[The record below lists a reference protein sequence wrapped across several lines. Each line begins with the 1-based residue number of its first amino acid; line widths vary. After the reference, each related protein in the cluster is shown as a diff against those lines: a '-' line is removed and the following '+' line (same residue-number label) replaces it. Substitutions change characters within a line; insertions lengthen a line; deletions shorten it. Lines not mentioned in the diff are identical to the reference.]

1 MAKSNLRTVQCYHCR
16 TSFEVSARAMTVS
29 CPACS
34 KSIRVEDIVVTGAQG
49 VTKLQ
54 TCGRITIEKN
64 GRVIAQLVEA
74 QQGIEV
80 HGVME
85 AKVLS
90 GQKVFIGAKAQWK
103 GDLRAPSV
111 EIEAGAKILR
121 GYFEIHP
128 DRNAPG
134 LTPLPGPVTT
144 DAAPT
149 AEPPT
154 PQSESI

>member
-1 MAKSNLRTVQCYHCR
+1 MS
-16 TSFEVSARAMTVS
+16 VS

-34 KSIRVEDIVVTGAQG
+34 KPIRVEDIIVNSAQG

-54 TCGRITIEKN
+54 TCGKITIEKN

-90 GQKVFIGAKAQWK
+90 AQKVFIGAKAQWK

-111 EIEAGAKILR
+111 EIEPGARITR
-121 GYFEIHP
+121 GYFEIDP
-128 DRNAPG
+128 NPNAPG
-134 LTPLPGPVTT
+134 LTPLPGPVTS
-144 DAAPT
+144 DHPKPH
-149 AEPPT
+149 EPE
-154 PQSESI
+154 QSGSI

>member
-1 MAKSNLRTVQCYHCR
+1 MSKQSHLRTVQCYHCR

-34 KSIRVEDIVVTGAQG
+34 KSIRVEDVIVTGAQG

-54 TCGRITIEKN
+54 TCGKIVIEKN

-90 GQKVFIGAKAQWK
+90 GAKVFIGAKAQWK
-103 GDLRAPSV
+103 GDLRAPTV
-111 EIEAGAKILR
+111 EIEAGARITR

-128 DRNAPG
+128 DKNAPG
-134 LTPLPGPVTT
+134 LTPLPGPVTS
-144 DAAPT
+144 DHPAPPT
-149 AEPPT
+149 EPPA
-154 PQSESI
+154 PQP